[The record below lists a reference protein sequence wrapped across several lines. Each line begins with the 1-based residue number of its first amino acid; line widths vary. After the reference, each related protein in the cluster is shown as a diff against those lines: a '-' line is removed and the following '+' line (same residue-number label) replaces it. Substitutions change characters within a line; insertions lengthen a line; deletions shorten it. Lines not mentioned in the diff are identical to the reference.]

1 MKNILG
7 SFARSKALVLVL
19 GVLFALPTMAHAQ
32 EFKGKFTLA
41 AETHWGVAV
50 LTPGSY
56 DFVVDS
62 TSAPTKVMVRD
73 ENNKIAAIVIPMW
86 NSNMTKE
93 KTNRLQLTTVNN
105 ETFISAVYLKDADAE
120 LYFALPVVKEVRTAG
135 VAAKPSAT
143 LAAAVQ

>member
-1 MKNILG
+1 MKNILS
-7 SFARSKALVLVL
+7 SFARSKALVLAL
-19 GVLFALPTMAHAQ
+19 GVLLALPTMAHAQ

-41 AETHWGVAV
+41 VETHWGVAV

-86 NSNMTKE
+86 NSNITKE

-120 LYFALPVVKEVRTAG
+120 LYFALPLAKEVGTAG
-135 VAAKPSAT
+135 
-143 LAAAVQ
+143 